1 MRFVMAS
8 KSVTAGLAMVLLTA
22 AAAFEAGSFL
32 RAQEHPA
39 AQDKAQV
46 KTDPGDKAE
55 AKHAATGH
63 AKEGT
68 KQAVEARLKAVEHA
82 KPTGAGE
89 PIHEVEKT
97 LFATRRF
104 EQAVMSPD
112 GKRVA
117 WVETLIGKDGA
128 PSGNTAIY
136 VSGIEAKTSPRRLKA
151 GVGAGE
157 HEEGNVAWAPD
168 SKRVAF
174 LSDTVKA
181 GQLQLYVANVSGGDG
196 NATNATGAT
205 HATNA
210 AKTTGAMNA
219 TSAANATGATR
230 ATSATNVTG
239 AKNAAKATNA
249 MGAIGATGTADA
261 TNATNVTSAAGAA
274 GAGAKRLTNVKG
286 FLAAPS
292 WSPDGKTIAVLFTEN
307 ATRASGPLVAE
318 TPQTGEIK
326 DAFFEQRLAVVD
338 VASGKLRQISPADT
352 YVYEYDWAP
361 DGLRFAVT
369 AALGNGDNNWWVAE
383 LFTLE
388 GATGLMKSIYKPHL
402 QIANP
407 VWSPDGEKIAFVE
420 GLMSDAGLTGGDIFS
435 VDASGGEAQ
444 DLTPEIKASPS
455 WIAWTP
461 EKKIIFTEFV
471 GGDVGLA
478 NVDSQSKKVEA
489 LWRGGEYLAAGAG
502 GFSPTISLAKD
513 GATMVFV
520 RESYAA
526 PPEVWAGRVGEWK
539 KLTKRNEGVTREWG
553 DAKSIEWKNGGYQVQ
568 GWLLYPKDFDASKK
582 YPLVVNVHGGPSWA
596 SVSKWPS
603 PHGYATALAGAG
615 YFVLSPNP
623 RGSYGQGEAFTGAN
637 VRDFGGGDFADILAG
652 VDEAMRVAPI
662 DANRLGLTG
671 WSYGGF
677 MTMFGV
683 TQTNRFKAVM
693 AGAGVAN
700 WQSYYG
706 ENLIDQWM
714 IPFFG
719 KSMYDDPEI
728 YAKSSAINFIK
739 KVKTP
744 TLVIVG
750 DSDGECPAPQSYE
763 FWHALKA
770 LGVETQLVVY
780 EHEGHLFAKP
790 QHQRDVIERTLAWFD
805 AHLK

>member
-1 MRFVMAS
+1 MVALAKSDSGCEGRRMRSISRRKLVAVSLCLGFALH
-8 KSVTAGLAMVLLTA
+8 A
-22 AAAFEAGSFL
+22 AGSSF
-32 RAQEHPA
+32 AQGKS
-39 AQDKAQV
+39 QQ
-46 KTDPGDKAE
+46 KTNPSDATE
-55 AKHAATGH
+55 AKQPARARP
-63 AKEGT
+63 GT

-82 KPTGAGE
+82 KPTEATG

-104 EQAVMSPD
+104 EQAVISPD

-128 PSGNTAIY
+128 PSGNTVIY
-136 VSGIEAKTSPRRLKA
+136 ISGLESKTPPKRLKA
-151 GVGAGE
+151 GVGAGD
-157 HEEGNVAWAPD
+157 HEESNVAWSPD

-174 LSDTVKA
+174 LSDMVKA
-181 GQLQLYVANVSGGDG
+181 GQRQLYVAQVSGG
-196 NATNATGAT
+196 N
-205 HATNA
+205 
-210 AKTTGAMNA
+210 
-219 TSAANATGATR
+219 ANAM
-230 ATSATNVTG
+230 SAV
-239 AKNAAKATNA
+239 
-249 MGAIGATGTADA
+249 
-261 TNATNVTSAAGAA
+261 
-274 GAGAKRLTNVKG
+274 AKRLTSVKG

-318 TPQTGEIK
+318 TPETGEIK

-338 VASGKLRQISPADT
+338 VGSGKLRQISPADT
-352 YVYEYDWAP
+352 YIEYDWAP

-369 AALGNGDNNWWVAE
+369 AALGNGDNNWWIAE
-383 LFTLE
+383 LYTLE
-388 GATGLMKSIYKPHL
+388 GATGSMKSIYKPHL

-407 VWSPDGEKIAFVE
+407 VWSPDAEKIAFVE

-435 VDASGGEAQ
+435 VDADGGEAQ
-444 DLTPEIKASPS
+444 NLTPEIKASPS
-455 WIAWTP
+455 WIGWTP

-471 GGDVGLA
+471 GGDVGIA
-478 NVDSQSKKVEA
+478 SVDPQSKKVEA

-513 GATMVFV
+513 GATMAFV

-526 PPEVWAGRVGEWK
+526 PPEVWAGQTSEWK
-539 KLTKRNEGVTREWG
+539 QLTRRNDRVTREWG
-553 DAKSIEWKNGGYQVQ
+553 DAKSIEWKNGGYEVQ
-568 GWLLYPKDFDASKK
+568 GWLLYPKNFDASKK

-603 PHGYATALAGAG
+603 PHSYAAALAGAG

-623 RGSYGQGEAFTGAN
+623 RGSYGQGEAFTRAN
-637 VRDFGGGDFADILAG
+637 VKDFGEGDFADILAG

-683 TQTNRFKAVM
+683 TQTNRFKAAM
-693 AGAGVAN
+693 AGAGIAN

-719 KSMYDDPEI
+719 KSVYDDPEI

-744 TLVIVG
+744 TLIIVG

-770 LGVETQLVVY
+770 QGVETQLVVY